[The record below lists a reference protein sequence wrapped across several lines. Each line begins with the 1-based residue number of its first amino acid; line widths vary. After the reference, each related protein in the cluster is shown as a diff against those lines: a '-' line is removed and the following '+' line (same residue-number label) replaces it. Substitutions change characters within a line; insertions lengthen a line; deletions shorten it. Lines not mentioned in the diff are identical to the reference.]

1 MCLFVVDRTKER
13 KQQEHQPI
21 LEHEVLGNRSFFAIV
36 FDNYVTAPAPEKPI
50 ERFKKVVRVIQAQLE
65 ISHGP
70 GTFRC
75 IYYS

>member
-1 MCLFVVDRTKER
+1 MRFVVDRNKER
-13 KQQEHQPI
+13 KQQEHQTIP
-21 LEHEVLGNRSFFAIV
+21 EHKVLGNTLFLVIF

-75 IYYS
+75 NYSS